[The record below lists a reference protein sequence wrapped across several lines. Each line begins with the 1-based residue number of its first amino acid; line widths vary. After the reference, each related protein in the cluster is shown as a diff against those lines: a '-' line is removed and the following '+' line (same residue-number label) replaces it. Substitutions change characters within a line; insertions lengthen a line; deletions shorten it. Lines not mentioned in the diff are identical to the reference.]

1 MAKKSGG
8 PNKSVAIREYK
19 AANGDAGPKA
29 IAEALSKD
37 GIKVTPAF
45 VSTVLSNDK
54 RRTGKGRRRRGGRR
68 GGGRPSG
75 NKALASLIQAK
86 KLAEQMGGIEP
97 ARRALNALA
106 KLLG

>member
-1 MAKKSGG
+1 MARKAGG
-8 PNKSVAIREYK
+8 PNKSNAIRAYK
-19 AANGDAGPKA
+19 GSHSDAGPKA
-29 IAEALSKD
+29 IAEALGKD
-37 GIKVTPAF
+37 GIKVTPQF

-54 RRTGKGRRRRGGRR
+54 RKGGNGRRRRRGRR
-68 GGGRPSG
+68 GGRPG
-75 NKALASLIQAK
+75 ANKTMASLMQAK